1 MTNQHIMKTRRT
13 TTDLERPELSPTIAA
28 LTRAFALLGKR
39 WNGLVLAALA
49 KGPGGFGE
57 VRERVPGI
65 SDRML
70 AERLHELAVA
80 GLITRTVHH
89 GPPLRSSYALT
100 PHGNAFLIPSP
111 LWRSGP
117 RNICRHT
124 PTGCASGPW
133 HGGPEARQP
142 RRSAI
147 ARVISRV
154 MRTMPGERTGQ
165 GFGVDVVGARQKCR

>member
-100 PHGNAFLIPSP
+100 PHGNAFLIPLAALAVWAEEHLPPHPDRLRERP
-111 LWRSGP
+111 L
-117 RNICRHT
+117 
-124 PTGCASGPW
+124 
-133 HGGPEARQP
+133 ARRP
-142 RRSAI
+142 
-147 ARVISRV
+147 
-154 MRTMPGERTGQ
+154 
-165 GFGVDVVGARQKCR
+165 